1 MDWTSIAW
9 AGVKGGT
16 LGGATVLAV
25 YLIRLLY
32 WDGPIPVA
40 VQRLRWVIGVV
51 VGLAAFV
58 GMDFLGITTGVQRT
72 IAAAVVWGVASVL
85 KEHGSTDALTTDQR
99 DNPAVTSA
107 PTTKDE

>member
-1 MDWTSIAW
+1 MDWTSVAW

-16 LGGATVLAV
+16 IGGGTVLAV

-32 WDGPIPVA
+32 WDGPIPTA
-40 VQRLRWVIGVV
+40 VQRLRWVIGLV

-58 GMDFLGITTGVQRT
+58 GMDVLGITAGVQRT

-85 KEHGSTDALTTDQR
+85 KEHGSPDTSTTDQQA
-99 DNPAVTSA
+99 DPAITRP
-107 PTTKDE
+107 PTTKE